1 MVHQIV
7 RWRSLKSLDGCSYAC
22 SGHFS
27 GELEMTMMNADN
39 ARLMSALPLSE
50 LNPMLLWGAG
60 VGILVELADSQT
72 IIPFHFL
79 WQCKFVMNPWE

>member
-1 MVHQIV
+1 
-7 RWRSLKSLDGCSYAC
+7 
-22 SGHFS
+22 
-27 GELEMTMMNADN
+27 
-39 ARLMSALPLSE
+39 MSALPLSE